1 VASRHQLL
9 SEVRSTLLVACRLQR
24 LNNEEGIDDAERKK
38 EPRPTSLGQL
48 PREMVRMLLLCLGS
62 HRRPPSPPDTVPW
75 KQLNN
80 GDDGLPADWR
90 SCLPL
95 QP

>member
-1 VASRHQLL
+1 
-9 SEVRSTLLVACRLQR
+9 VRSTLLVACRLQR
-24 LNNEEGIDDAERKK
+24 LNNEEGIDDAERKN
-38 EPRPTSLGQL
+38 EPRLKSLGQL
-48 PREMVRMLLLCLGS
+48 PRELVHMLLLCLGS

-90 SCLPL
+90 SRLPL

>member
-1 VASRHQLL
+1 M
-9 SEVRSTLLVACRLQR
+9 RSTLLVAYR
-24 LNNEEGIDDAERKK
+24 LNNEEGTDEEAQRKN

-48 PREMVRMLLLCLGS
+48 PRELVHMLLLCLGS
-62 HRRPPSPPDTVPW
+62 HRRPPLPPDTLPW
-75 KQLNN
+75 EQLNN

-90 SCLPL
+90 SRLPI